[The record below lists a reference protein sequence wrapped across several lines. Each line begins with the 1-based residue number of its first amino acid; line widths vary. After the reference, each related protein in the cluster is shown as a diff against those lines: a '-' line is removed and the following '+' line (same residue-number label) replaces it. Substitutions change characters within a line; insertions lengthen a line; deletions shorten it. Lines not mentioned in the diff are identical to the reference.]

1 MKKFFYF
8 FISIFL
14 IILSTLTYS
23 ILNDTIFNERLSSND
38 YIKDSQIEIQDDKI
52 IIHVKDASL
61 AYYADT
67 HSMDPIINSN
77 ANGLE
82 IIPRI
87 EQDIKIG
94 DIIAYQ
100 DSNDLIVH
108 RVIKI
113 SKDNQGTY
121 YTLKGDNNTLQ
132 DPTKVRFYQIKYKL
146 IGVLY

>member
-1 MKKFFYF
+1 MNKIFYF
-8 FISIFL
+8 FIILFL

-23 ILNDTIFNERLSSND
+23 ILNETIFSEKLTSND
-38 YIKDSQIEIQDDKI
+38 YIKDNQIEIQDDKI

-61 AYYADT
+61 AYYAAT
-67 HSMDPIINSN
+67 HSMDPILNSN
-77 ANGLE
+77 ANGIE
-82 IIPRI
+82 IIPKT

-94 DIIAYQ
+94 DIVAYQ

-108 RVIKI
+108 RVIEI

-132 DPTKVRFYQIKYKL
+132 DPTKVRFSQIKYKL